1 MGNQSSK
8 AVRRFPTR
16 PATPATTVPVAQARA
31 PPTPSRPAAAE
42 STPPPTTTAA
52 AAEGMQEEDPRA
64 EHVRLLE
71 HFQRMDFDVHSFPKR
86 EYRKDN
92 EMIDILSHRSALSAL
107 DNPTQP
113 RSASSAP
120 STRIP
125 VTELEPLFGLRR
137 QAGMTTEQLSARFGL
152 APAVIDTLLRHFNT
166 PEIVVGG
173 SGASEKVD
181 GVWVEDL
188 VRYRREEASGNRSAI

>member
-31 PPTPSRPAAAE
+31 PPTPSRPAAVE
-42 STPPPTTTAA
+42 FPSPPATAA
-52 AAEGMQEEDPRA
+52 AEKGVQEEDPRA

-71 HFQRMDFDVHSFPKR
+71 HYQRMDFDVHSFPKR

-92 EMIDILSHRSALSAL
+92 EMINILSHRSALSAL

-120 STRIP
+120 STRVP

-137 QAGMTTEQLSARFGL
+137 QTGMTTEQLSARFGL
-152 APAVIDTLLRHFNT
+152 APAVIDSLLRHFNT